1 MRRVR
6 DESGLTIVEVVVA
19 AFLLVT
25 AAVATFGLV
34 DTSTRS
40 SFRAE
45 ETQTVI
51 NIAEREV
58 ERMRELSYGELAMT
72 SLPEHEADSNLPT
85 GRIRN
90 MNQYCVERV
99 GHDETCP
106 SPPAG
111 LIFNGGELE
120 AGGENV
126 TGGAVDPGPERVQ
139 VGDITAD
146 IYRFVVWQDEGEDL
160 LSPGS
165 ALCQEKPLHYRCKT
179 QDYKRLIVAVRVV
192 EAPISFE
199 RVYEEVQS
207 DVVDPDRS
215 TLDAEPLGP
224 GGEVVTGQQF
234 WLSDTRC
241 EVGTAEPPRAPA
253 ASHQTHDTLSDCA
266 VSDQAPDALLTG
278 PPLDPDP
285 GDENNPAFQD
295 YSTEIEPGNCGS
307 VDCDPNDSGLQMLD
321 QDGPCDPAPTGTA
334 AHRQIH
340 RWVSAPMGAGFQFVM
355 TDRATLELWSRTI
368 NEVQGASGQ
377 VCGFLFKRS
386 TGGADTIL
394 ISDSFESSDWPS
406 GPPWAEVRLTFDLAN
421 LTLAERTVQ
430 PGERLGVSI
439 GVDPSG
445 TPDNVLQFLY
455 DHPEGESRLEV
466 LTTTPLP

>member
-1 MRRVR
+1 VRVVR
-6 DESGLTIVEVVVA
+6 DQEGLTIVEVVIA

-25 AAVATFGLV
+25 ATVATFGLV
-34 DTSTRS
+34 DNSTRS

-45 ETQTVI
+45 ETQSVI
-51 NIAEREV
+51 NVAEREM
-58 ERMRELSYGELAMT
+58 ERLRELSYGELAMT
-72 SLPEHEADSNLPT
+72 SLPAHETDSNVPT

-90 MNQYCVERV
+90 VNQYCVDRV
-99 GHDETCP
+99 GFDETCP
-106 SPPAG
+106 TPPAG
-111 LIFNGGELE
+111 LVFNGGELE
-120 AGGENV
+120 AGAGTV
-126 TGGAVDPGPERVQ
+126 TGGAVNPGPQRIE

-165 ALCQEKPLHYRCKT
+165 ALCQEKPLHFRCKT
-179 QDYKRLIVAVRVV
+179 QDYKRVIVAVRVV
-192 EAPISFE
+192 EAPISYE

-207 DVVDPDRS
+207 DVADPDRS

-241 EVGTAEPPRAPA
+241 ELGTAEPPRSPA
-253 ASHQTHDTLSDCA
+253 SSHQTHDTLSDCTVA
-266 VSDQAPDALLTG
+266 DEAPDALLTG

-285 GDENNPAFQD
+285 ADEDNPGFFD
-295 YSTEIEPGNCGS
+295 YSTEIEPGNCGN

-321 QDGPCDPAPTGTA
+321 QDGPCTSAPTGPE

-340 RWVSAPMGAGFQFVM
+340 RWVSSPMGAGFQFEM
-355 TDRATLELWSRTI
+355 ADRATLELWTRTI

-377 VCGFLFKRS
+377 VCGFLFKRTS
-386 TGGADTIL
+386 AGDTIL
-394 ISDSFESSDWPS
+394 ISASHSSSNWPS
-406 GPPWAEVRLTFDLAN
+406 GPPWAEVRLTFDLDN
-421 LTLAERTVQ
+421 LSLAERTVQ